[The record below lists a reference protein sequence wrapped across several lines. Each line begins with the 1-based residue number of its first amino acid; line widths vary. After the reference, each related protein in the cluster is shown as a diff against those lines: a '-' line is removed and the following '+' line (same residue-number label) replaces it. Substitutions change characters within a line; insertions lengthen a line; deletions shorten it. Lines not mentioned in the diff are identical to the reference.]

1 MSTEEKIRY
10 FIYENFLYDGTPD
23 CLKNKDSFL
32 ENGILDSTGVIEL
45 VSFIEDNF
53 GFHVEDNE
61 LAPENLDSIDAVISY
76 INRKQKE
83 YFNIPN

>member
-10 FIYENFLYDGTPD
+10 FICENFLYDETSNF
-23 CLKNKDSFL
+23 LKNEDSFL
-32 ENGILDSTGVIEL
+32 DNGILDSTGVIEL

-61 LAPENLDSIDAVISY
+61 LVPENLDSIYAVMKY
-76 INRKQKE
+76 IERKQKE
-83 YFNIPN
+83 NTTIPG